1 MGRSLK
7 QIDIDDIFKKVIN
20 LVKQGVPIRKALES
34 LDVESSLF
42 YRRATDQMKAELR
55 LLKTSQATFSQGH
68 VKGDPL
74 SGALIRLNRYLM
86 DPFTT
91 DEDEEEDYI

>member
-1 MGRSLK
+1 MGRPK
-7 QIDIDDIFKKVIN
+7 KEIDIDDIFKKVVN

-34 LDVESSLF
+34 LDVESSLI

-68 VKGDPL
+68 VKGDPI
-74 SGALIRLNRYLM
+74 SGALVRLNKLLM
-86 DPFTT
+86 NPFST
-91 DEDEEEDYI
+91 DEDEEDYI